1 MTEMTRWHRDPWSV
15 FDELEA
21 LERNLNQGLIGLD
34 EQRRTRRR
42 DGFPPMNVWVSAEG
56 LVADVELPGVDPKE
70 VDVSVTGDEMTVSG
84 RVAGEEDPKD
94 MVVRR
99 RERDACE
106 FSRTLRLPFRANAAG
121 VKATCRNGILR
132 IAVPRSD
139 EDKPRKIAVEAA

>member
-99 RERDACE
+99 RERDACG
-106 FSRTLRLPFRANAAG
+106 RQ
-121 VKATCRNGILR
+121 CRGRQGNLQERDSADSGS
-132 IAVPRSD
+132 AVRRGQTK
-139 EDKPRKIAVEAA
+139 EDCR